1 MIWGHNILLIFFF
14 VSFHPSGH
22 TCHCIFSPTQ
32 CLACQLL
39 SHAYFFRLLREESN
53 FLCKDL
59 RAKRHPLSLHMQCF
73 FLPQN
78 ETKQNKN
85 KVWDYIIHLGNEICR
100 RVQFEA
106 NEPKGQ
112 EMAQLYARHSNT
124 IQNGHVAFCC
134 LQGNYHWGRTVH
146 RTCHSNVYLLYWMT
160 LKIFTPNQLCS
171 QKWCNTSRL
180 MKSRLAIVY

>member
-85 KVWDYIIHLGNEICR
+85 EVWDYIIHLGNEICR

-106 NEPKGQ
+106 NELKGT
-112 EMAQLYARHSNT
+112 R
-124 IQNGHVAFCC
+124 NGT
-134 LQGNYHWGRTVH
+134 TV
-146 RTCHSNVYLLYWMT
+146 CKT
-160 LKIFTPNQLCS
+160 LKYHPEWTRRLLLLTRQLSLRENRSPNLPFKCLSSLLDDWKSSPNQLCS

-180 MKSRLAIVY
+180 MKSQLAIVY